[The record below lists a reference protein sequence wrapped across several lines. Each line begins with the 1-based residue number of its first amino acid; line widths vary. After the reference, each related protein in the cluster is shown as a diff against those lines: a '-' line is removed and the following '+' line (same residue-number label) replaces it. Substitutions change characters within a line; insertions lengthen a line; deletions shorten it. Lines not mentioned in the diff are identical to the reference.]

1 MTRKKN
7 IVKQKL
13 HCDIFPEQLM
23 PKVGDIGYSGFN
35 ASFLASGKKN
45 GYPKDYEIDID
56 ISSTESIL
64 KSFSPFIESCIS
76 QAREF
81 LNYGPNLILPGI
93 FVQVDVS
100 GYYLNRPGT
109 LGHFELFSYL
119 NGSEEFEAYRKNNN
133 FPESSLDLQS
143 NKHRRLKVKDFEK
156 LLEMVRKHNK
166 YNRNDGNDNNVT
178 LFLSSFNLKKQKK
191 CAEYYCERFFTWLS
205 LSGEDVL

>member
-35 ASFLASGKKN
+35 ASFLANGKKN
-45 GYPKDYEIDID
+45 SHPIDHEIDID
-56 ISSTESIL
+56 ISSKESIL
-64 KSFSPFIESCIS
+64 KSFSPFIGNYMS

-93 FVQVDVS
+93 FVQVDVTD
-100 GYYLNRPGT
+100 YLNRPGT

-119 NGSEEFEAYRKNNN
+119 KGSEEFEAYRKNNN
-133 FPESSLDLQS
+133 FPESSLDLQN
-143 NKHRRLKVKDFEK
+143 NKYRRLKVEDFEK

-166 YNRNDGNDNNVT
+166 YNRNDNNVT

-191 CAEYYCERFFTWLS
+191 CAEYYCEHLFTWLS
-205 LSGEDVL
+205 LSGEDML